1 MFYALITTLFFLL
14 AGQPVMAE
22 NNNVERFQG
31 IISSTGGLPD
41 YIMVNERKILL
52 DEGVEIKDPK
62 EKKSS
67 LSDLK
72 EGKWV
77 YIVSEEKRPGLTATH
92 IFLIPGRIK
101 DKERGHYPFMTR
113 EEESEE

>member
-62 EKKSS
+62 EKKAS

-77 YIVSEEKRPGLTATH
+77 YIVYEEKRPGLTATR
-92 IFLIPGRIK
+92 IFLIPRRIK

>member
-62 EKKSS
+62 EKKAA

-77 YIVSEEKRPGLTATH
+77 YIVSEEKGPGLIATR
-92 IFLIPGRIK
+92 IFLIPRRVK

-113 EEESEE
+113 EKESEE